1 MPKPHPESDSD
12 LIARLAALVDE
23 PPQGRGR
30 RSRLT
35 RWLTR
40 HKDAFAG
47 LVSVPEPNW
56 DALAREL
63 GNAGVVDG
71 RGNPPTGIRLRKSW
85 WAVNRQKPSKRGTQA
100 ATQKAEPEPPK
111 PSPTV
116 QPPQPA
122 DEPEFG
128 PVKFKR

>member
-1 MPKPHPESDSD
+1 MLDTHEPDAVCGRAMPKPDPEPDSD

-56 DALAREL
+56 NALAREL

-71 RGNPPTGIRLRKSW
+71 HGNPPTGLRLRKTW
-85 WAVNRQKPSKRGTQA
+85 WAVNRKRPTKPKV
-100 ATQKAEPEPPK
+100 PERLGLPPV
-111 PSPTV
+111 T
-116 QPPQPA
+116 PPH
-122 DEPEFG
+122 
-128 PVKFKR
+128 